1 MQAINTND
9 VAVNVYSKSEI
20 DSGLNLKAGKT
31 DNYPKAEVNI
41 ALIILQ
47 AGIYR
52 RVLINAVDINGK
64 FEINAVSNDM
74 LQIQRVDG
82 SLLYDAL

>member
-1 MQAINTND
+1 M
-9 VAVNVYSKSEI
+9 
-20 DSGLNLKAGKT
+20 
-31 DNYPKAEVNI
+31 
-41 ALIILQ
+41 IILQ

-64 FEINAVSNDM
+64 FEINAISNDM